1 MRKSHPVRRAVLA
14 GAATVSGI
22 VLLLSLKPASDPGS
36 AQAAGQAPPAAAG
49 QAPQGGVNGA
59 VTGDAA
65 QTQYG
70 AVQVRLTMSNGKITQ
85 AEAVQAPKGGR
96 SDQITASS
104 VPRLNQAVVAAQSA
118 DIDAVSGATY
128 TSAGYKKSLQ
138 SALDK
143 AKASAGAQ
151 QGSGGAQ
158 TLTGDVAQTQ
168 YGPVQ
173 VRVTVAGGKITKAEA
188 VQAPKGGRSDQ
199 ITSSSV
205 PRLNQAAVTA
215 GTADIDAVSGATYT
229 SAGYKKSLQSALD
242 KAPAQGGSSQAA
254 GSGGGQAATQTLT
267 GSVAQT
273 QYGPVQVRVTVAGG
287 KITKAEAVQAPKG
300 GRSDQITSSSVP
312 RLNQAAVTAGTAD
325 IDAVSGATYTS
336 AGYKKSLQSALDKAP
351 AQGGSSQAA
360 GSGGGQAATQTL
372 TGSVAQTQYGPV
384 QVRVTVAGGKITKA
398 EAVQAPK
405 GGRSD
410 QITSSSVPRL
420 NQAAVTAGTA
430 DIDAVSGATYTS
442 AGYKKSLQSALDK
455 APAQGG
461 SSQAAGSGGG
471 QAATQTLTGSV
482 AQTQYGPVQVRV
494 TVAGGKITK
503 AEAVQAPK
511 GGRSDQ
517 ITSSSVPRLNQAAVA
532 AGNAQIDAVSGAT
545 YTSAGYKQSLQSALD
560 QAGG

>member
-118 DIDAVSGATY
+118 EIDAVSGATY

-143 AKASAGAQ
+143 AKASGGAQ
-151 QGSGGAQ
+151 QGAGGAQ

-205 PRLNQAAVTA
+205 PRLNQAAVAA
-215 GTADIDAVSGATYT
+215 GSADIDAVSGATYT

-242 KAPAQGGSSQAA
+242 KAKAQGGSSQAA
-254 GSGGGQAATQTLT
+254 GSGGG
-267 GSVAQT
+267 
-273 QYGPVQVRVTVAGG
+273 
-287 KITKAEAVQAPKG
+287 
-300 GRSDQITSSSVP
+300 GR
-312 RLNQAAVTAGTAD
+312 
-325 IDAVSGATYTS
+325 
-336 AGYKKSLQSALDKAP
+336 
-351 AQGGSSQAA
+351 AA
-360 GSGGGQAATQTL
+360 GSGGGQAAT
-372 TGSVAQTQYGPV
+372 
-384 QVRVTVAGGKITKA
+384 R
-398 EAVQAPK
+398 
-405 GGRSD
+405 
-410 QITSSSVPRL
+410 
-420 NQAAVTAGTA
+420 
-430 DIDAVSGATYTS
+430 
-442 AGYKKSLQSALDK
+442 
-455 APAQGG
+455 
-461 SSQAAGSGGG
+461 
-471 QAATQTLTGSV
+471 TLTGSV

-532 AGNAQIDAVSGAT
+532 AGSADIDSVSGAT
-545 YTSAGYKQSLQSALD
+545 YTSAGYKKSLQSALD

>member
-70 AVQVRLTMSNGKITQ
+70 AVQVRLTMANGKITQ

-104 VPRLNQAVVAAQSA
+104 VPRLNQAAVAAQSA

-143 AKASAGAQ
+143 AKAAGGAA
-151 QGSGGAQ
+151 QGSGNAQ
-158 TLTGDVAQTQ
+158 TVTGDVAQTE

-188 VQAPKGGRSDQ
+188 VQTPKGGRSDQ
-199 ITSSSV
+199 ITSASV
-205 PRLNQAAVTA
+205 PRLNQAAVAA

-242 KAPAQGGSSQAA
+242 KVPAGGSSSQAA
-254 GSGGGQAATQTLT
+254 GSGEGQAQPQTQTLT

-273 QYGPVQVRVTVAGG
+273 QYGPVQVRVTVTGG

-300 GRSDQITSSSVP
+300 GRSDQITS
-312 RLNQAAVTAGTAD
+312 A
-325 IDAVSGATYTS
+325 
-336 AGYKKSLQSALDKAP
+336 
-351 AQGGSSQAA
+351 
-360 GSGGGQAATQTL
+360 
-372 TGSVAQTQYGPV
+372 
-384 QVRVTVAGGKITKA
+384 
-398 EAVQAPK
+398 
-405 GGRSD
+405 
-410 QITSSSVPRL
+410 
-420 NQAAVTAGTA
+420 
-430 DIDAVSGATYTS
+430 
-442 AGYKKSLQSALDK
+442 
-455 APAQGG
+455 
-461 SSQAAGSGGG
+461 
-471 QAATQTLTGSV
+471 
-482 AQTQYGPVQVRV
+482 
-494 TVAGGKITK
+494 
-503 AEAVQAPK
+503 
-511 GGRSDQ
+511 
-517 ITSSSVPRLNQAAVA
+517 SVPRLNQAAVA
-532 AGNAQIDAVSGAT
+532 AGNAQIDSVSGAT

>member
-70 AVQVRLTMSNGKITQ
+70 AVQVRLTMNNGKITQ

-104 VPRLNQAVVAAQSA
+104 VPRLNQAAVAAQSA
-118 DIDAVSGATY
+118 EIDAVSGATY

-151 QGSGGAQ
+151 QGSGNAQ

-205 PRLNQAAVTA
+205 PRLNQAAVAA
-215 GTADIDAVSGATYT
+215 GNADIDAVSGATYT

-242 KAPAQGGSSQAA
+242 KAPAGGGSSQAA
-254 GSGGGQAATQTLT
+254 GSGGGQAA
-267 GSVAQT
+267 
-273 QYGPVQVRVTVAGG
+273 
-287 KITKAEAVQAPKG
+287 
-300 GRSDQITSSSVP
+300 
-312 RLNQAAVTAGTAD
+312 
-325 IDAVSGATYTS
+325 GA
-336 AGYKKSLQSALDKAP
+336 
-351 AQGGSSQAA
+351 
-360 GSGGGQAATQTL
+360 GGGQ
-372 TGSVAQTQYGPV
+372 G
-384 QVRVTVAGGKITKA
+384 
-398 EAVQAPK
+398 
-405 GGRSD
+405 
-410 QITSSSVPRL
+410 
-420 NQAAVTAGTA
+420 
-430 DIDAVSGATYTS
+430 
-442 AGYKKSLQSALDK
+442 
-455 APAQGG
+455 
-461 SSQAAGSGGG
+461 
-471 QAATQTLTGSV
+471 ATQTLTGSV